1 MRASYNQKGRERGER
16 KGKKKRGGATFQ
28 SPISASRTFH
38 SRNCSSSF
46 FPRYHPVSNYTEC
59 TANDAS
65 SIPARWRLVKN
76 RSVYWVGGAIY
87 HGKYVRPGPVK
98 GWWFCG
104 GVTSDIRL
112 YAGRGLI
119 KATSITQP
127 DNLCTREKTND
138 GCLLASIACLTSSS
152 CSFTL
157 ELLSLL
163 LFQSSSASFSA
174 LLFYYFILLKC
185 DKIHVYTFILLI
197 SALPI
202 FKLPL
207 ITVKPQ
213 LSARLLR
220 YSRMCACLYEGYR
233 SCFALASRG
242 MFELCHRDTQV
253 SKRVR

>member
-1 MRASYNQKGRERGER
+1 MRASYNQKGRERGEKKR
-16 KGKKKRGGATFQ
+16 KKKGATFQ
-28 SPISASRTFH
+28 APSPPPEHFTQGTR
-38 SRNCSSSF
+38 SSSF

-65 SIPARWRLVKN
+65 SIPASWRLVKN

-157 ELLSLL
+157 ELFLAPR
-163 LFQSSSASFSA
+163 FQSSSASFSVP
-174 LLFYYFILLKC
+174 LFYYFILLKC
-185 DKIHVYTFILLI
+185 DKNTRLYVYT
-197 SALPI
+197 
-202 FKLPL
+202 
-207 ITVKPQ
+207 T
-213 LSARLLR
+213 
-220 YSRMCACLYEGYR
+220 
-233 SCFALASRG
+233 
-242 MFELCHRDTQV
+242 H
-253 SKRVR
+253 